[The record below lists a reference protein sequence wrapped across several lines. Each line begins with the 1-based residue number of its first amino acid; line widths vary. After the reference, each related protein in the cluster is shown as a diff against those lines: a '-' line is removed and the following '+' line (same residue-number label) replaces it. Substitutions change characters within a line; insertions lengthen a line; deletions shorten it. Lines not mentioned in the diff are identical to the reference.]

1 MFSQALEER
10 RQNFESELEKRKKD
24 LTDEQLG
31 TLMNEHQQQ
40 LDLLERNMDS
50 EKQRQIST
58 LQDKIAERKRKRET
72 ALAAKHEA
80 EMSKELMKQQ
90 QERNKLESQQVCSE
104 IFPLDKAV
112 KGSAKTSMLCVNS
125 VTCSPPLPQ

>member
-31 TLMNEHQQQ
+31 ALMNEHQQQ

-58 LQDKIAERKRKRET
+58 LQDKIAERKRKREA

-90 QERNKLESQQVCSE
+90 QERNKLENQQVCLE
-104 IFPLDKAV
+104 IFQLDKAV
-112 KGSAKTSMLCVNS
+112 KTYCLELKFCHACIHQDVGFVL
-125 VTCSPPLPQ
+125 